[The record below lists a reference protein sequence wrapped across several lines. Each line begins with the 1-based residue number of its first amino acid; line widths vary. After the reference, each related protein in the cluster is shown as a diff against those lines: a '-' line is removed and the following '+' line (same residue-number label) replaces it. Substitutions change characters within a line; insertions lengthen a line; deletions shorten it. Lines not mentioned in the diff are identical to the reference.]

1 MAVQDITD
9 MTTKNTGLAVQQA
22 NTSIIAQFSDED
34 RDIIKNSVAKGTT
47 DAEFKYFLALAA
59 SSKLNPF
66 TKEIWCYKDN
76 KGNLLVFSGRD
87 GYQANAQRQSDYR
100 GLRSAAVYENDEFE
114 MDIPAGH
121 VKHKIKAVGRGAVV
135 GAYCF
140 VYRDGFKDFIVWV
153 DINTY
158 DKKAFTWESHKAAM
172 IEKVA
177 EAHCLKKAYNLGGS
191 INTAEDYDFQRN
203 SFSSQTEDADYTE
216 IKPPT
221 EEQMA
226 EEIVNAIADAKTLD
240 ELTLIFNDNTV
251 LHGNKDFIKAMG
263 ERKQVIKKAEKEAA
277 KQS

>member
-1 MAVQDITD
+1 
-9 MTTKNTGLAVQQA
+9 MTTKNTGIAKLQA

-140 VYRDGFKDFIVWV
+140 VYREGFKEFLVWV

-203 SFSSQTEDADYTE
+203 TFSAQTEDADFTE
-216 IKPPT
+216 IKSPEVIT
-221 EEQMA
+221 VG
-226 EEIVNAIADAKTLD
+226 EEIFTAIADAKSLD
-240 ELTLIFNDNTV
+240 ELTAIFNDNSA
-251 LHGNKDFIKAMG
+251 LHGQADFIKAMG
-263 ERKQVIKKAEKEAA
+263 ERKQAIKKEAKTVKAE
-277 KQS
+277 